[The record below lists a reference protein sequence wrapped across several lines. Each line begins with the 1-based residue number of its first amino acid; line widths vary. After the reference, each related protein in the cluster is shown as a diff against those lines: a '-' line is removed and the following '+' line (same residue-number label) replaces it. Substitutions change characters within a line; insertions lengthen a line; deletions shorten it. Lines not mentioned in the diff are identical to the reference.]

1 MTTHPELSIEERI
14 CQLLLHLKI
23 QRAHFAASQPSDWTT
38 LAAKH
43 PQIFASLTL
52 IGRVPVDPKT
62 LEHLSSRLLVVYG
75 DRGPDAPRVQPVLA
89 RLPEAE
95 LVSVANYALNGSW
108 NDIVGDRTDA
118 VGNALKRFLAR
129 MNAPGTAEVEA
140 PDGESGEV
148 AGITYRIRG
157 SGPPLVLLPLGL
169 ARSQW
174 EPLIPM
180 LRRRFATITLGG
192 EHLGMVALLESRGHG
207 SGYLRMFRSL
217 VEETRIRPGNAIL
230 EVGCGS
236 GVLVR
241 WLARHTAGNNPI
253 TGVDVNRYLLNE
265 AEVLARRDGVG
276 SAIDFREGN
285 AESLPFPDESFE
297 VVLSV
302 TVIEELDAD
311 RLIAEMIRVT
321 RPGGRVGVIARSL
334 DLPLVVNL
342 PLDPELKTKVEN
354 VRTGSAEETG
364 CADAS
369 LYRRFQR
376 AGLTEVGMFP
386 QWASFDASDRFVLQM
401 LQDGILSM
409 LNPEEVQQWRKARA
423 KAEADATFFI
433 SWPHHCAVGTKS
445 WIFSPIRHS

>member
-14 CQLLLHLKI
+14 RQLLLHLKI
-23 QRAHFAASQPSDWTT
+23 RRAHFAASQPSDWTT
-38 LAAKH
+38 LAGKH

-75 DRGPDAPRVQPVLA
+75 DRGPDAPRVQRVLA
-89 RLPEAE
+89 RLPDAE
-95 LVSVANYALNGSW
+95 LVSVGNYALNGSW

-129 MNAPGTAEVEA
+129 MNAPGAVEVEA

-207 SGYLRMFRSL
+207 FGYLRMFRIP
-217 VEETRIRPGNAIL
+217 VEETRIQPGNAIL

-241 WLARHTAGNNPI
+241 WLARQTAGNNPI

-265 AEVLARRDGVG
+265 AEVLALKDGVG
-276 SAIDFREGN
+276 GAIDFREGD
-285 AESLPFPDESFE
+285 AEALPFRDESFE

-369 LYRRFQR
+369 LYGRFRQ
-376 AGLTEVGMFP
+376 AGLTEVRMFP
-386 QWASFDASDRFVLQM
+386 QWASFDTLDCYVLQM
-401 LQDGILSM
+401 LQDGILVSCPIIK
-409 LNPEEVQQWRKARA
+409 LN
-423 KAEADATFFI
+423 
-433 SWPHHCAVGTKS
+433 
-445 WIFSPIRHS
+445 